1 MNAEATVINQK
12 CEVNFVNPS
21 FQIGKE
27 KNRGG
32 KKRKKKKNFIKFT
45 KEGLLRASIQIKVNM
60 FLIKIMLLGWSPVN
74 QIFWYARSCVISFH
88 ID

>member
-1 MNAEATVINQK
+1 M
-12 CEVNFVNPS
+12 
-21 FQIGKE
+21 
-27 KNRGG
+27 G
-32 KKRKKKKNFIKFT
+32 KKRTEVVKKEKKKKNFLKFT